1 MSRHS
6 LFRKS
11 TREREW
17 ERGQK
22 ERHDRLLNEIIKSRF
37 TVPLSCLMG
46 FCIKCA
52 SQQVSAVGP
61 FRQHKTRQGGGPFSR
76 HMSEM
81 TLPGREDS
89 LQSLKCLG
97 VSFWFREHKKTE
109 NKTMKL

>member
-1 MSRHS
+1 
-6 LFRKS
+6 
-11 TREREW
+11 
-17 ERGQK
+17 
-22 ERHDRLLNEIIKSRF
+22 
-37 TVPLSCLMG
+37 MG

-97 VSFWFREHKKTE
+97 VSFWFRGKYVVLFIFSHFTLGFF
-109 NKTMKL
+109 NLFSVP